1 MPYSKVGPFTDNTG
15 PAYDTAAWL
24 NGVEDGI
31 VEAQQRISINTQA
44 GAYTLVLADAG
55 KMVRCT
61 SATAVAVTIPANST
75 VAFTTGTIIEVRQA
89 GTGQIS
95 IAAAG
100 GVTINSEASML
111 KVAAQHRG
119 VTLIKVATDTWD
131 LDGALTA

>member
-1 MPYSKVGPFTDNTG
+1 MPYSRVGPFVNNSS

-31 VEAQQRISINTQA
+31 VEAQQLVAINTQA

-55 KMVRCT
+55 KAIRCT
-61 SATAVAVTIPANST
+61 SASAVAVTVPANST
-75 VAFTTGTIIEVRQA
+75 VPFAVGTVIEVRQA
-89 GTGQIS
+89 GVGQIS

-100 GVTINSEASML
+100 GVTVNSEASML

-119 VTLIKVATDTWD
+119 VTLVKVATDTWD
-131 LDGALTA
+131 LDGALVA